1 LLPAQDGLAR
11 IGRMAVKRVLRHSGL
26 GGQVL
31 QALVAAAGQ
40 RGDRQVMVH
49 AQRSAEGFYARSGFA
64 PQGDGF
70 EEVGMPHIE
79 MTRTL

>member
-1 LLPAQDGLAR
+1 
-11 IGRMAVKRVLRHSGL
+11 
-26 GGQVL
+26 L

-40 RGDRQVMVH
+40 RGDRNVMVH

-64 PQGDGF
+64 AQGDGF

-79 MTRTL
+79 MTRTV